1 MSIED
6 DRTDFNGASLSVEF
20 WSNRRLENV
29 GFFMVVTCVNP
40 EFYNLNGCTSAQ
52 PAPSDSTNGRKK
64 RKTKTVSLLYY
75 DSMNFT
81 SIHN

>member
-20 WSNRRLENV
+20 RSNRRLENV

-40 EFYNLNGCTSAQ
+40 EFYNLNGCTSA
-52 PAPSDSTNGRKK
+52 DSTNGRKK
-64 RKTKTVSLLYY
+64 RKTKTVSLL
-75 DSMNFT
+75 
-81 SIHN
+81 